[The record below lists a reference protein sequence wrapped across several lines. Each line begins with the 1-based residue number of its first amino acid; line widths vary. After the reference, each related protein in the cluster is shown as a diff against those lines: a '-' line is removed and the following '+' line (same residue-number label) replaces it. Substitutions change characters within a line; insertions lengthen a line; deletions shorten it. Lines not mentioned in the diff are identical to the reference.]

1 MSNGDVE
8 NIVKCIKKHLRNNF
22 PKGVCVPSP
31 DEANE
36 DGATRFVQKQFKE
49 AGLDCPRDTA
59 RGVVRRAW
67 DQVR

>member
-1 MSNGDVE
+1 VSNGDVE
-8 NIVKCIKKHLRNNF
+8 NIVKGIKKHVGNNF
-22 PKGVCVPSP
+22 PEGVFVPSP

-36 DGATRFVQKQFKE
+36 DDAIRFVQKQFKE
-49 AGLDCPRDTA
+49 AGFDCPRDTA